1 MPQTTSQAS
10 FRDRQRVL
18 LIEITE
24 VVIATKGLAAV
35 QARRIAKDAGCAVGT
50 IYNIFGDIDGLIL
63 AVNER
68 TLHALGG
75 DLIEASADACGRVL
89 EARLMALAMTY
100 LKFATLH
107 PRRWRAVFEHRL
119 PEGSVVPAFYA
130 DDRKRLLAMIEA
142 QLMTTISDPAARSVA
157 AHALFSAVHGIV
169 LLSLDEKLGAF
180 NADLCAQQI
189 AFIIG
194 NTVRGLGT
202 A

>member
-1 MPQTTSQAS
+1 MPPTT
-10 FRDRQRVL
+10 FRERQRVL

-35 QARRIAKDAGCAVGT
+35 QARRIAKDADCAIGT

-68 TLHALGG
+68 TLHALGA
-75 DLIEASADACGRVL
+75 DLIEAASNVRGRDI
-89 EARLMALAMTY
+89 EARLMALATAY
-100 LKFATLH
+100 LTFATLH

-119 PEGSVVPAFYA
+119 SEGSAVPAFYV
-130 DDRKRLLAMIEA
+130 DDRMRLLAMIEV
-142 QLMTTISDPAARSVA
+142 QLTSAIADPVARMVA

-180 NADLCAQQI
+180 DADLCAQQI
-189 AFIIG
+189 AFIVG
-194 NTVRGLGT
+194 NTVRGMG